1 MSIGS
6 GPTDFV
12 KLDESEFVNEALKIV
27 ETAQS
32 RQVYLRILGAL
43 AVYVHSLD
51 KEDCTN
57 AFKSLGRFGEG
68 KPTFTDLDLGAY
80 GKQKKETNKVFQ
92 DLKFKPDI
100 MVNALF
106 GNRRLI
112 FYHPKN
118 IFHVDI
124 FLDKLEF
131 SHDVRFGEKPG
142 LGRLELDYPTITLED
157 IVLEK
162 LQIHNINRKDLI
174 DLIVLFMGHDVSD
187 QNTKDSVAGNYIAN
201 VLSEDW
207 GFWYDA
213 TTNLDK
219 VKSLAMEFEGSGK
232 LSHEQ
237 VNKAL
242 NGIAQLR
249 QIIEKATKTE
259 RWKVRARV
267 GTTKPWF
274 REVEEVQR

>member
-1 MSIGS
+1 MSGAS
-6 GPTDFV
+6 GPNEFV
-12 KLDESEFVNEALKIV
+12 RLDEQEFVNEALKIV
-27 ETAQS
+27 EAAQS
-32 RQVYLRILGAL
+32 RKLYLRILGAL

-51 KEDCTN
+51 KSDCTS

-68 KPTFTDLDLGAY
+68 QPVFTDLDLGAY
-80 GKQKKETNKVFQ
+80 SKQKKETNKLFQ
-92 DLKFKPDI
+92 DLKFRPDL

-118 IFHVDI
+118 VFHVDI

-131 SHDVRFGEKPG
+131 SHDVNFGEKPG
-142 LGRLELDYPTITLED
+142 SGRLEIDYPTITLED

-174 DLIVLFMGHDVSD
+174 DLIVLFMGHEVSE
-187 QNTKDSVAGNYIAN
+187 NITKDMIAGNHVAN
-201 VLSEDW
+201 ILSEDW

-213 TTNLDK
+213 TTNLEK
-219 VKSLAMEFEGSGK
+219 VKSLTNEFESLGK
-232 LSHEQ
+232 ITHDQAAKS
-237 VNKAL
+237 L
-242 NGIAQLR
+242 NGIVRLSE
-249 QIIEKATKTE
+249 IIERTTKTE
-259 RWKVRARV
+259 RWKIRSRV
-267 GTTKPWF
+267 GTSKPWF